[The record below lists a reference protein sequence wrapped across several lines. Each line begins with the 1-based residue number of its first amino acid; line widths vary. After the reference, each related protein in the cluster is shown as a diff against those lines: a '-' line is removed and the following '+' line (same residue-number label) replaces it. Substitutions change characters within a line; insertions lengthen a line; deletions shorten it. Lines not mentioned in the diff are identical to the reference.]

1 MPADTRFKVAEPSA
15 EQGNP
20 YIPPG
25 PTEPLMFEE
34 FGGINTAT
42 TRPGVDDKQMYWCD
56 GFIPLARMNLRTL
69 PGVGPALFTPPDGDT
84 VQFFDFFNI
93 GTTPYMLAI
102 VSTGEIYAVNTNTG
116 VATSIAPDG
125 TITSP
130 TRASVGLTQ
139 WGAQYVL
146 IVANQTNGYWIWDGT
161 NFYKPGGIGPV
172 VTVTNG
178 GTGYTGQPTFTPS
191 GFSGSGL
198 AFFATIV
205 GGVITAISVTNPGTG
220 GLASDTVTVAIS
232 GGGGSAATMTVSLMP
247 FGIQGTAIETYSGR
261 VWIANGPTITF
272 SAPGS
277 FTNFAS
283 ASGGGNFTS
292 SDSFLRVGYVELIQT
307 NGFLYLIADSS
318 VNYISGVQTA
328 GSPTPITTFTNQNA
342 DPEVGTPWASTV
354 DVFGR
359 NIVFANAVGA
369 HVSYGAAVTKISEPL
384 DGIYNTVPNF
394 GNALPSAA
402 KTIVFGKKVWM
413 LLLPIIDPITGQ
425 QTNKLLMWNGKI
437 WWASGQDVPLRF
449 VQHQE
454 IDSVITAYG
463 TDGLSV
469 YPLFA
474 QPSVNFTK
482 VAQSKLWATPGGVRL
497 TKAVGRLWGVF
508 QYNSLSSPNVN
519 VSIDSETS
527 SANNIVPTGPLTATW
542 TNGLGAVVPWIN
554 ASAVVTPWVYTGPG
568 GLTVIPPT
576 QVGQYGALVGMT
588 VTTNC
593 ADMAI
598 VSLSMDTE
606 IVQGRY

>member
-20 YIPPG
+20 YIPLG

-42 TRPGVDDKQMYWCD
+42 TRPGVDDKQAYWID

-69 PGVGPALFTPPDGDT
+69 PGVGPALFTPEDGDT
-84 VQFFDFFNI
+84 IQFFDFFNI
-93 GTTPYMLAI
+93 GSTPYMLAI

-116 VATSIAPDG
+116 VYTSIAPDG
-125 TITSP
+125 TIATP

-161 NFYKPGGIGPV
+161 NFYAPGGIGPV

-318 VNYISGVQTA
+318 VNYISGVQTS
-328 GSPTPITTFTNQNA
+328 GSPLITTFTNQNA

-359 NIVFANAVGA
+359 NIVFANAFGA

-508 QYNSLSSPNVN
+508 QYNSLLSPSVD

-527 SANNIVPTGPLTATW
+527 SANNTIPTGPLTATW
-542 TNGLGAVVPWIN
+542 TNALGAVVQWTN

-576 QVGQYGALVGMT
+576 GVGQYGALVGMT
-588 VTTNC
+588 ATTNC